1 MLIKLNY
8 RSNGTAP
15 ALVGKALSPLLPPPH
30 TAVAPKGVGDIVTV
44 PPPPQA
50 RDVVPCSPHN
60 LHFETPTIHT
70 HTIFPLIS

>member
-44 PPPPQA
+44 PPP
-50 RDVVPCSPHN
+50 
-60 LHFETPTIHT
+60 TPGQGCGALLPTQPS
-70 HTIFPLIS
+70 F